1 MSEISKEYR
10 YPLRLPLED
19 EPAIA
24 ELVKQ
29 SGQSINSVLVLC
41 IRKGLPLVRQAL
53 SCDNKRVTAV
63 DPLPESVLERIYGE
77 RDELEGITA
86 SQLMSFQSQTEPE

>member
-1 MSEISKEYR
+1 MSSAVKEYR

-24 ELVKQ
+24 EVVEA

-41 IRKGLPLVRQAL
+41 IRQGLPLVRKAL
-53 SCDNKRVTAV
+53 CPNSGRVTTV
-63 DPLPESVLERIYGE
+63 DPLPESVLECLYAGK
-77 RDELEGITA
+77 DELEGITA
-86 SQLMSFQSQTEPE
+86 AQLSTFQSQEEPK